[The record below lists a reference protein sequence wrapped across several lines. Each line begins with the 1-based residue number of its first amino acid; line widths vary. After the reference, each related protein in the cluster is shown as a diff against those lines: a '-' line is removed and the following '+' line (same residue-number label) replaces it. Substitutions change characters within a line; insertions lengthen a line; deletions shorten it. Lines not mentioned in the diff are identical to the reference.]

1 MRIACIDGVIVPP
14 ERAAIS
20 VYDRGYLYGDG
31 AFEVLRTY
39 GGRAAWLDR
48 HLARLARSAEL
59 LRMPPFDTRIV
70 AADVARAIAA
80 ARAPDVY
87 VRIMISRAEG
97 KLGLMIDPSSRLTRV
112 VLVEPLR
119 PLPPELYERG
129 ARAITIRVTRQYAT
143 AKLLPYLT
151 SILALDDAR
160 AAFADEAI
168 FVDER
173 GVALEGAT
181 SNFFIVR
188 DGTLVTAPEDG
199 SILPGVTRGLVVEC
213 AREAHVPIVQEPP
226 SLEDVYKADEAFM
239 TSSLREVV
247 PIASVDDR
255 PIAVPGP
262 ITRALHQALR
272 VRTGAR

>member
-1 MRIACIDGVIVPP
+1 MRIACIDGVVVPP
-14 ERAAIS
+14 ERAVIS

-39 GGRAAWLDR
+39 GGRTAWLDR
-48 HLARLARSAEL
+48 HLARLARSTAM
-59 LRMPPFDTRIV
+59 LRMPPFDTRIL
-70 AADVARAIAA
+70 AADVAQALTAA
-80 ARAPDVY
+80 KAPDAY
-87 VRIMISRAEG
+87 IRIMVSRAEG
-97 KLGLMIDPSSRLTRV
+97 KLGLMIDPASRLTRV

-119 PLPPELYERG
+119 PVAPELYDRG
-129 ARAITIRVTRQYAT
+129 ARAITIRVSRPYAS

-173 GVALEGAT
+173 GAVLEGAT
-181 SNFFIVR
+181 SNLFAVKNGHLI
-188 DGTLVTAPEDG
+188 TAPEDG
-199 SILPGVTRGLVVEC
+199 AILPGVTRGLILEC
-213 AREAHVPIVQEPP
+213 ARDANIPVDLVAP
-226 SLEDVYKADEAFM
+226 SLDVLRNADEAFM

-247 PIASVDDR
+247 PISAVDDY

-262 ITRALHQALR
+262 ITRALHHAFR
-272 VRTGAR
+272 VRTGV